1 VAHLETIPEMAM
13 SQQESVQRSSSPSQA
28 EDASI
33 DTPAAVDRKT
43 AIDAD
48 VDAILDEIDTVLE
61 ENSEEFVKS
70 FVQKGGQ

>member
-1 VAHLETIPEMAM
+1 MVNDVSERESIQRTSAPE
-13 SQQESVQRSSSPSQA
+13 EV
-28 EDASI
+28 EDA
-33 DTPAAVDRKT
+33 AAIAPGDSARKA